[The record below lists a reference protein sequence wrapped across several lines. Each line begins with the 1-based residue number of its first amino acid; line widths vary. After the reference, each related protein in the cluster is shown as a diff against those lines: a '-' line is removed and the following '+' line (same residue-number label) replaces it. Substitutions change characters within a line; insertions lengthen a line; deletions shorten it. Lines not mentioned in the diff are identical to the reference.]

1 MNTPK
6 YFRIAVA
13 SEKGQ
18 ILNVGMKVF
27 ENHSFSF
34 YNGLTNENIFINIIY
49 SYLAK
54 HNLIIAEQELAN
66 RGFAL
71 VDTSNIPKEIIEKI
85 PYLICDDHYEKKEIA
100 LEEDSGIKF
109 LNKHLPLMTESLL
122 LYLKRK

>member
-13 SEKGQ
+13 NEKGQ
-18 ILNVGMKVF
+18 ILNIGMKVF
-27 ENHSFSF
+27 ENHGFSF
-34 YNGLTNENIFINIIY
+34 YNGLTNNNVFINIIY

-54 HNLIIAEQELAN
+54 HNLETAEQELVN

-71 VDTSNIPKEIIEKI
+71 VDTSGISKELIEKI
-85 PYLICDDHYEKKEIA
+85 PFLICDDYYEKKEIA
-100 LEEDSGIKF
+100 LEEDSGVEF
-109 LNKHLPLMTESLL
+109 LNKHLPLMTTSLL